1 MYEPSS
7 RPSGV
12 KTKGFQLHA
21 VLRDFHRFEK
31 EKSVVRN
38 RINIMSY
45 NQQQNLK
52 KATTIQMAL
61 DRRRRNK

>member
-1 MYEPSS
+1 M
-7 RPSGV
+7 